1 VLSALGRLARAGRLD
16 AVVAAERAR
25 TLRHE
30 LRLVDGLFVE
40 LARQVGL
47 RLITADQRLARATP
61 IADAIS

>member
-1 VLSALGRLARAGRLD
+1 VLGAW
-16 AVVAAERAR
+16 
-25 TLRHE
+25 TLRNE